1 VPTSPWLRVAAPLEA
16 LFGFV
21 LVTAAVSW
29 VLQIYL
35 ALHRRRVLALQLST
49 LHQARR
55 SDTSLAEIERIPID
69 VLTTVAASIVEAR
82 NDFTQYGATYY
93 FRDLEADAS
102 LAASLEYATDLAA
115 EATASTQSQV
125 RLAGAMIT
133 AAVNSLAELLDQ
145 EFLHLGGGTF
155 AVVQAYAAD
164 HGHKS

>member
-1 VPTSPWLRVAAPLEA
+1 MAPRGRPAGSALRIHARDRRRVK
-16 LFGFV
+16 
-21 LVTAAVSW
+21 

-49 LHQARR
+49 LRQARR

-69 VLTTVAASIVEAR
+69 VLTTVAESIVEAR

-93 FRDLEADAS
+93 FRDLEADAW

-145 EFLHLGGGTF
+145 EFLHLGGDTF